1 MSASAGLFSPPAT
14 TPLVCPGLPGLPASA
29 PPPSPSPVRAPG
41 YPQRRPERTV
51 LYQVVAGHLETFL
64 QEARNRSEHG
74 FGYPRFIERT
84 FRRYLECGI
93 FAHGFC
99 RLRCSQC
106 GKDMLLP
113 FSCKGRGVCP
123 SCQARRMYETA
134 ALLNDTLL
142 PEAGYRQWVLSV
154 PWTLRYMMA
163 RDPKLLSM
171 VLDIFLRA
179 IFSNQRRRAR
189 AMGINDPRTGAVTF
203 VQRFGSALNLHVHFH
218 SLAPDGVFSDD
229 GDSTM
234 TFHPLPPPSD
244 DDVRVVATRT
254 ASRVLKKIAAME
266 DDLVDNP
273 DEAGALSAALM
284 DAISPPVLRRLS
296 LMSRMQQAGETSF
309 EHPARS
315 SGRCAMVQGYS
326 AHANVAIK
334 AHDRAGLEKLCRYG
348 LRSPIAISRLSLT
361 DDGLV
366 QYRLKRP
373 WPRPGG
379 TTCLTLQPTDFL
391 RRLACLIPP
400 PRTHQLRYHGV
411 FSPSSP
417 MRKRLPPPPVRA
429 VQAAAPGVQ
438 QGQKVDD
445 KPPVQAHADDPD
457 KPASMSAR
465 IRWAKL
471 IKRVFKKDLE
481 TCPHCGG
488 RRGLIAFITDPL
500 VVLRILDHVGLPTVA
515 PDIAAARAPPQLD
528 MGFDED
534 WAD

>member
-1 MSASAGLFSPPAT
+1 M
-14 TPLVCPGLPGLPASA
+14 
-29 PPPSPSPVRAPG
+29 
-41 YPQRRPERTV
+41 
-51 LYQVVAGHLETFL
+51 LYQIVAGHLETFL
-64 QEARNRSEHG
+64 QEARDRSAHG

-84 FRRYLECGI
+84 FRRYLQCGI

-99 RLRCSQC
+99 RLRCSEC

-142 PEAGYRQWVLSV
+142 PQAGYRQWVLSV

-171 VLDIFLRA
+171 VLDNFLRA
-179 IFSNQRRRAR
+179 IFANQRRRAR
-189 AMGINDPRTGAVTF
+189 VMGINDPRTGAVTF

-218 SLAPDGVFSDD
+218 SLAPDGVFTGD
-229 GDSTM
+229 GADTL

-244 DDVRVVATRT
+244 DDVRAVATRT
-254 ASRVLKKIAAME
+254 ASRVLKKIAAMDYDLA
-266 DDLVDNP
+266 DDP

-284 DAISPPVLRRLS
+284 DAVSPPVLRRLS
-296 LMSRMQQAGETSF
+296 LMSRMQQDCDTAF
-309 EHPARS
+309 EHPAR
-315 SGRCAMVQGYS
+315 GDQRCAMVQGYS
-326 AHANVAIK
+326 VHANVAIK

-348 LRSPIAISRLSLT
+348 LRSPIALNRLSLT
-361 DDGLV
+361 DNGLV
-366 QYRLKRP
+366 RYKLKRP

-379 TTCLTLQPTDFL
+379 ITCLTLQPTDFL

-417 MRKRLPPPPVRA
+417 LRRRLPPPPARVA
-429 VQAAAPGVQ
+429 QTEDPQAPQNKQADDQPPG
-438 QGQKVDD
+438 QGTT
-445 KPPVQAHADDPD
+445 DDPD

-465 IRWAKL
+465 IRWAQL

-481 TCPHCGG
+481 QCPHCGG
-488 RRGLIAFITDPL
+488 RRVLIAFITDAP
-500 VVLRILDHVGLPTVA
+500 VVHRILAHVGLPTEQPAIA
-515 PDIAAARAPPQLD
+515 PARAPPQLD
-528 MGFDED
+528 IGFDED